1 MTPTSIILVCRH
13 NLFSTNAVATRELS
27 LGTHEITL
35 ALDDTFPLGTS
46 STNVTVEVITA
57 SDAVTI
63 LVGLVQDSTLS
74 AEANSLCLASLA
86 AAAAA
91 FDRGNVNAG
100 DNQLQALQN
109 KLRAQVM
116 PFNATLAGELIRATQ
131 EIIDG
136 TAGRVTL

>member
-1 MTPTSIILVCRH
+1 
-13 NLFSTNAVATRELS
+13 VATRELS

-35 ALDDTFPLGTS
+35 ALDEHLPLGTS

-74 AEANSLCLASLA
+74 ARSQQPLLASLA